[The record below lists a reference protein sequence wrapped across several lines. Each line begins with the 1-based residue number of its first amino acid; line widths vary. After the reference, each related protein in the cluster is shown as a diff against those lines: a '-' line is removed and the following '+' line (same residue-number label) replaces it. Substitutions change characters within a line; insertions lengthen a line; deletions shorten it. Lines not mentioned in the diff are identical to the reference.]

1 LLAANDL
8 RKRFFA
14 GTPNER
20 VALDG
25 LSFDLK
31 PGAFC
36 VVIGSNGA
44 GKSTLLNAIAG
55 KFPLDGGSIA
65 IAGED
70 VTALPAWQRAR
81 LVARVFQDPMTGTA
95 PGMTVEENLLLAE
108 TRGQKRWLTWGLTA
122 SRRAT
127 YRDQLALLGLG
138 LENRLSDRI
147 DLLSGGQRQAISLI
161 MAAQGKP
168 QLLLLDEHTAAL
180 DPVTAGRVMEATLRV
195 VAENK
200 LTTLMVTHNM
210 QHAIDH
216 GDTLLML
223 DAGRVQF
230 LATGDEKNRL
240 SIEDLIA
247 RFRHKED
254 RILLAG

>member
-1 LLAANDL
+1 MLAVTDL
-8 RKRFFA
+8 KKRFFP

-20 VALDG
+20 IALDG
-25 LSFDLK
+25 LGFDLK

-55 KFPLDGGSIA
+55 KFSLDGGSIA
-65 IAGED
+65 IDGED
-70 VTALPAWQRAR
+70 VTREPAWKRAR

-95 PGMTVEENLLLAE
+95 AGMTVEENLLLAE
-108 TRGQKRWLTWGLTA
+108 LRAKPHRLRWGLTA
-122 SRRAT
+122 PRRAT

-147 DLLSGGQRQAISLI
+147 DTLSGGQRQAVSLI
-161 MAAQGKP
+161 MAVQGAPK
-168 QLLLLDEHTAAL
+168 LLLLDEHTAAL
-180 DPVTAGRVMEATLRV
+180 DPLTASRVMEATLRV
-195 VAENK
+195 VNDRK

-210 QHAIDH
+210 QHAIDS

-223 DAGRVQF
+223 DAGKVLL
-230 LATGDEKNRL
+230 LASGEEKSKL
-240 SIEDLIA
+240 GIPDLIA

-254 RILLAG
+254 RILLAS